1 LIILSPYSEYRYR
14 NWLKTLG
21 DVILSLIVVIPDIN
35 HLVLQFLK
43 FKSRKISNQ
52 LPINLVLSKTIDA
65 TSDGRLGKIRYLIG
79 SAILDWNISKSWIM
93 EVPTPVPTLYTP
105 EELKSL
111 KECVIRN
118 AASSIYI

>member
-1 LIILSPYSEYRYR
+1 MCKNNHSFHLKAKVWISKLIHNRAHNRQNQQVDSLIILSPYSEYRYR

-79 SAILDWNISKSWIM
+79 SAILD
-93 EVPTPVPTLYTP
+93 
-105 EELKSL
+105 
-111 KECVIRN
+111 
-118 AASSIYI
+118 